1 MGWSR
6 LVGRRRRTFPVGLV
20 LERKADFMRNA
31 RASSR
36 DAGFSLLEVLV
47 ASMFLLI
54 LLLGVLPV
62 FHRSTVT
69 NQMAYDNTRAAAFA
83 RTEMENYLQAPFDD
97 PGTAPDPVMTL
108 PAGDTELVVEE
119 YYDPVTEAWIPG
131 PPSPG
136 IRYQWSRKTTVRQF
150 HISAIDNGVL
160 DDSEALTGSAHPE
173 NVHLKQ
179 VLIEVQ
185 RGGEQSLLGPPR
197 EITVNLIRS
206 N

>member
-1 MGWSR
+1 MR
-6 LVGRRRRTFPVGLV
+6 NRRTPN
-20 LERKADFMRNA
+20 RT
-31 RASSR
+31 
-36 DAGFSLLEVLV
+36 AGFSLLEVLV
-47 ASMFLLI
+47 ASMFMLI
-54 LLLGVLPV
+54 IMLGVLPL

-97 PGTAPDPVMTL
+97 PGTAPGPAMTI
-108 PAGDTELVVEE
+108 PPGDSSLVIEE
-119 YYDPVTEAWIPG
+119 YYDPHTETWIAGAPPPG
-131 PPSPG
+131 TQ
-136 IRYQWSRKTTVRQF
+136 YEWSRKATVRQF

-160 DDSEALTGSAHPE
+160 DDAEVLPGSAHAD

-185 RGGEQSLLGPPR
+185 RGSQQSIMGPPR
-197 EITVNLIRS
+197 TITLNVIRS